1 MRQNI
6 LIFTG
11 ILGIL
16 AGVLFMLQGAGIVRA
31 PVDSFMIDNR
41 DWIWRGAIIAVISG
55 ILVAGVRLVPTG
67 AEERARRKAE
77 RDARR
82 AERDSQ

>member
-6 LIFTG
+6 LIFAG
-11 ILGIL
+11 IMGVL

-41 DWIWRGAIIAVISG
+41 DWIWRWAIIAVLSG
-55 ILVAGVRLVPTG
+55 VLVAGARLVPTG
-67 AEERARRKAE
+67 AEERARRAAE
-77 RDARR
+77 REARR
-82 AERDSQ
+82 RDR